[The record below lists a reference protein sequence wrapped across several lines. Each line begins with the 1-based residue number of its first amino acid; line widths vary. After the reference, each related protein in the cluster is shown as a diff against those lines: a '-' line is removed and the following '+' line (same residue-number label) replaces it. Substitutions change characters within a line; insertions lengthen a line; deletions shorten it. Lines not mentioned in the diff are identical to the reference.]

1 MIIENCK
8 VSNNINVDILI
19 PKLKYWFTQVKIGGV
34 PMNDLQEILERC
46 EYKYEIIHHE
56 KAIFT
61 REDGSKYFGIE
72 IGQTAPTLI
81 LKTDKGY
88 FALILSG
95 NRDKLD
101 FDELADILGCCK
113 VKLASPKEVKTI
125 TGYEVGR
132 IPMVGI
138 DLPCVLDKRLFNY
151 DFVYG
156 GTGQATSTLKI
167 EPSALNQLNHVVATF
182 D

>member
-1 MIIENCK
+1 
-8 VSNNINVDILI
+8 
-19 PKLKYWFTQVKIGGV
+19 
-34 PMNDLQEILERC
+34 MNELQEILERC
-46 EYKYEIIHHE
+46 EYKYEIIQHE
-56 KAIFT
+56 KPILS

-72 IGQTAPTLI
+72 IGQTAPSLI

-95 NRDKLD
+95 NRDKID
-101 FDELADILGCCK
+101 FNILADILGCST
-113 VKLASPKEVKTI
+113 VKLASPKEVQKI
-125 TGYEVGR
+125 TGFEVGNVR
-132 IPMVGI
+132 MVGL

-167 EPSALNQLNHVVATF
+167 EPSALIQLNNVIATY
-182 D
+182 DY

>member
-1 MIIENCK
+1 
-8 VSNNINVDILI
+8 
-19 PKLKYWFTQVKIGGV
+19 
-34 PMNDLQEILERC
+34 MNDLQEILERC
-46 EYKYEIIHHE
+46 EYKYEIIQHE
-56 KAIFT
+56 KPILS

-72 IGQTAPTLI
+72 IGQTAPSLI

-101 FDELADILGCCK
+101 FNKLADILGCSK
-113 VKLASPKEVKTI
+113 IRLASPKEVQKI
-125 TGYEVGR
+125 TGFEVGSVR
-132 IPMVGI
+132 MVGL

-167 EPSALNQLNHVVATF
+167 EPSALIQLNNVIATY
-182 D
+182 DY